1 MADINRN
8 ASRQVAVWETFQLV
22 FYNFFVS
29 VVLTICMCSMI
40 YCIIIS
46 TVWLRTRMINNALQV
61 ESG

>member
-1 MADINRN
+1 MADINLN
-8 ASRQVAVWETFQLV
+8 ASRQVAYSMGNFSV

-40 YCIIIS
+40 CCIIIS